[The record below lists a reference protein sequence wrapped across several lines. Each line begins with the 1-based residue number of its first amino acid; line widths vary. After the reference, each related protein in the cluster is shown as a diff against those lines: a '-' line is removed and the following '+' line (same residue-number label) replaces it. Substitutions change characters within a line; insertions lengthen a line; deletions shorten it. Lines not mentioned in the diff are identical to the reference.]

1 MSDWDAQRNRQYH
14 DMLGLIVEM
23 KEMLQFECCGTTM
36 DCYEVIEKIDSILE
50 ELGGTEAVV
59 QDLSMDNGMDCETHM
74 EENTTHKGSDP
85 VDRVGSC
92 CGGGCHVGG

>member
-14 DMLGLIVEM
+14 DMLGLMIEM

-74 EENTTHKGSDP
+74 GEDAAHKGSDP

-92 CGGGCHVGG
+92 CGGGCHGGG